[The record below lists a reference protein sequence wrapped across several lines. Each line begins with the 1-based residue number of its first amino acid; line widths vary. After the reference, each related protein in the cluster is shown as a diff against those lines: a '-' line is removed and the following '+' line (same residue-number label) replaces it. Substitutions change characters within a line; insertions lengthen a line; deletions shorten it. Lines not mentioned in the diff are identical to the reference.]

1 MTCSFSTEHTMI
13 SYKDQRRGV
22 AVVEWETGQNC
33 DLLLSSLTGPIPLP
47 PISGAEITEH

>member
-1 MTCSFSTEHTMI
+1 MTCSLSTEHTTI

-33 DLLLSSLTGPIPLP
+33 DLLLRSLTGPILLP
-47 PISGAEITEH
+47 PVSGAEITEH